1 MSGRTT
7 LAPFRKAGFDAYL
20 IRPVRPVSLVAHTFG
35 IDPAK
40 QGPFSERPMSPG
52 DVRQG
57 PIAPQHSVLL
67 VDDNEINALVAQRM
81 LEKLGCDVTVARHA
95 REAVE
100 SCTHA
105 SKAAASDFDLVLM
118 DVHMPDIDGFEAA
131 RLIRNLYRAANRT
144 APPIAALTANAFA
157 EDRQRC
163 LDAGLD
169 DYLAKPFERC
179 EIEALLNRWC
189 RRDGRPSP
197 SPAPNRTFAA

>member
-1 MSGRTT
+1 MSS
-7 LAPFRKAGFDAYL
+7 D
-20 IRPVRPVSLVAHTFG
+20 
-35 IDPAK
+35 
-40 QGPFSERPMSPG
+40 
-52 DVRQG
+52 DVRRG
-57 PIAPQHSVLL
+57 PTVAQHSVLL

-105 SKAAASDFDLVLM
+105 SKAAQSDFDLVLM

-131 RLIRNLYRAANRT
+131 RLIRDLYRAANRK

-189 RRDGRPSP
+189 RDDRPTP
-197 SPAPNRTFAA
+197 KPGPTRNFAA

>member
-1 MSGRTT
+1 
-7 LAPFRKAGFDAYL
+7 
-20 IRPVRPVSLVAHTFG
+20 VRPVSLVTHLFG
-35 IDPAK
+35 PEPAQ
-40 QGPFSERPMSPG
+40 QGRSSEWSTPTG
-52 DVRQG
+52 DVRQD
-57 PIAPQHSVLL
+57 PTAALRRVLL
-67 VDDNEINALVAQRM
+67 VDDNDINALVAQRM

-100 SCTHA
+100 TCTRA
-105 SKAAASDFDLVLM
+105 SKGAGSDFDLVLM

-131 RLIRNLYRAANRT
+131 RLIRDLYRAASRK

-179 EIEALLNRWC
+179 EIEALLDRWC
-189 RRDGRPSP
+189 RDGRSSP
-197 SPAPNRTFAA
+197 KPGPARNFAA